1 MIWKQITYE
10 AVKCLFS
17 DKITKIMIIRKKINY
32 LFMFVSETIRRY
44 KVYNMVIYKDITI
57 ILQLFTNI
65 I

>member
-10 AVKCLFS
+10 AMKCLFS

-44 KVYNMVIYKDITI
+44 MVIYNDITI